1 MKISS
6 IYIYNM
12 SIFVGNEWVNEIG
25 EISVLKLSLSSANV
39 IKIDY
44 LLFFILSVK
53 LFLDYNPI
61 KNCTRSKDINT
72 SSRNNVT
79 VKLYLRRNKTFS
91 KEKGKRRNKLNF
103 KEKFK

>member
-6 IYIYNM
+6 IYIYKM

-79 VKLYLRRNKTFS
+79 VKLYLRRNKNFFQT
-91 KEKGKRRNKLNF
+91 KGQKKKQTKLQG
-103 KEKFK
+103 KV